1 MHKQWKRLCELALGT
16 ALALSLSGSTFA
28 QSPTP
33 PPEAGRIS
41 TTLRTASYPEAIYPH
56 GIMPDWDRGY
66 VIHHEIEL
74 NNSPDAAMAV
84 MYDATGK
91 RVREGRIWPRGAGSV
106 GIRRTAATG
115 DGAILA
121 AGWALMQ
128 DGSTPGYIAK
138 TDLQGTTIQSVETG
152 AFKPEQICEAPDGTV
167 WSLGKAGRSD
177 GAPVPDTEVVR
188 HYSFERGLLH
198 SFLPENTVQGVMN
211 SEGPWFH
218 PFGSF
223 LRCGKEKVSVYLRFT
238 DEYAEINTS
247 TFELKRWK
255 LDDSVVQQRQASG
268 LAVTEDGRVYVSF
281 RVSGI
286 IGQPQV
292 RGLYEIK
299 AESGKLF
306 ARLLPVIGTVSAVE
320 PGKVSPPGTFTILW
334 GADGNQ
340 LVVWRTEGMGSSLSW
355 VNVSRDESTD

>member
-1 MHKQWKRLCELALGT
+1 MNSQSKRLCELLLGAALG
-16 ALALSLSGSTFA
+16 LSLSASTPA
-28 QSPTP
+28 QSPTS

-41 TTLRTASYPEAIYPH
+41 STLRTASYPEAIYPH
-56 GIMPDWDRGY
+56 GIIPDWDRGY
-66 VIHHEIEL
+66 VIHHEIEV
-74 NNSPDAAMAV
+74 NNSPDTAMVV

-91 RVREGRIWPRGAGSV
+91 RVREDRIWPGGAGKV
-106 GIRRTAATG
+106 GIRRTAATR

-121 AGWALMQ
+121 AGWAIMQ
-128 DGSTPGYIAK
+128 DGSIPGYIAK

-152 AFKPEQICEAPDGTV
+152 AFKPEQICEATDGTV

-177 GAPVPDTEVVR
+177 GAPVPDTGVVR
-188 HYSFERGLLH
+188 HYSFEKGLLQ
-198 SFLPENTVQGVMN
+198 SFLPENTVQASKN
-211 SEGPWFH
+211 SEHPWFT

-286 IGQPQV
+286 SGQPQV
-292 RGLYEIK
+292 TGLYEIK
-299 AESGKLF
+299 AESGKRI
-306 ARLLPVIGTVSAVE
+306 AGLLPVKGTVTAVE
-320 PGKVSPPGTFTILW
+320 RDKMPAPGTFTMLW
-334 GADGNQ
+334 GADGNK

>member
-1 MHKQWKRLCELALGT
+1 MHKNSKRLCELVLGA
-16 ALALSLSGSTFA
+16 ALALSFSVSTPA
-28 QSPTP
+28 QSSAS

-41 TTLRTASYPEAIYPH
+41 STLRTASYPEAIYPH
-56 GIMPDWDRGY
+56 GVMPDWDRGY
-66 VIHHEIEL
+66 VIHHEIEV
-74 NNSPDAAMAV
+74 NNSPDAAMVV

-91 RVREGRIWPRGAGSV
+91 RVREGHIWPRGAGRV
-106 GIRRTAATG
+106 GVRRTAATRN
-115 DGAILA
+115 GAILA
-121 AGWALMQ
+121 AGWAIMQ
-128 DGSTPGYIAK
+128 DGSIPGYMAK
-138 TDLQGTTIQSVETG
+138 TDLQGNTIQSIETG

-188 HYSFERGLLH
+188 HYSFENGLLQT
-198 SFLPENTVQGVMN
+198 FMPENTIQASMN
-211 SEGPWFH
+211 SEHPWFT

-238 DEYAEINTS
+238 GEYAEINTS

-299 AESGKLF
+299 AVSGKLI
-306 ARLLPVIGTVSAVE
+306 AGLLPVKGTVTAVE
-320 PGKVSPPGTFTILW
+320 RGKIPAPGTFTMLW

-340 LVVWRTEGMGSSLSW
+340 LVVWRTEGSGPSLSW
-355 VNVSRDESTD
+355 VNVSHDESTD